1 MNFSESFKQAF
12 DSLRA
17 NKLRSILTMI
27 GIVMGVFSVI
37 TIMAI
42 GSAAESYMN
51 SQFEKIGANT
61 ITITYKSVSVDQGDY
76 LKLEDLN
83 TVRKVA
89 PEIKNIATYLQ
100 RNGSLRVGSK
110 TRDAV
115 VLGISSQYK
124 SFDLI
129 ELANGRFV
137 NDIDVNAGTKV
148 VIVDEFFVQ
157 KYFKNVKNQN
167 DVIGHVITLKTPWGT
182 STNLKIIGIKKS
194 GSDIFGSMLNND
206 NVPAIIYV
214 PITTIQSIYPNGEK
228 LDSIVVTLMDKSK
241 LRDVGDRIVKALELK
256 HAKKD
261 VYVAQ
266 NSADIQKAISD
277 VLGVISSVLL
287 VIAIITLIVGGI
299 GIVNILLV
307 SVTERIR
314 EIGIRKAL
322 GAQRKDIVLQF
333 ITESIIMTGLSGL
346 VGIFIGVIA
355 GSIISSLIKIPPVV
369 DLKVI
374 LLSFTGSVA
383 LGLIFGVY
391 PAKRAADLDPIESLR
406 YE

>member
-12 DSLRA
+12 DSLKA
-17 NKLRSILTMI
+17 NKLRSILTML
-27 GIVMGVFSVI
+27 GIIMGVFSVI

-61 ITITYKSVSVDQGDY
+61 ISITYKARNISQQDWLTLQDM
-76 LKLEDLN
+76 D
-83 TVRKVA
+83 TVRKAA
-89 PEIKNIATYLQ
+89 PEIKNIATVIQ
-100 RNGSLRVGSK
+100 RSGTLRIDSK

-115 VLGISSQYK
+115 VLGVSSQYK

-129 ELANGRFV
+129 EMAEGRFI
-137 NDIDVNAGTKV
+137 NDFDVSAVSRV

-157 KYFKNVKNQN
+157 KYFKNLRSPE
-167 DVIGHVITLKTPWGT
+167 DIIGETIVFKTPWGS
-182 STNLKIIGIKKS
+182 STNLKIVGVKKS
-194 GSDIFGSMLNND
+194 GNDLFDSMMNND
-206 NVPAIIYV
+206 NVPAIVYMPV
-214 PITTIQSIYPNGEK
+214 STVQSIFPNGGRLESISVSVVEK
-228 LDSIVVTLMDKSK
+228 KL
-241 LRDVGDRIVKALELK
+241 LRDVGNRIVKALEMK
-256 HAKKD
+256 HGKTD
-261 VYVAQ
+261 IYMAQ

-277 VLGVISSVLL
+277 VLGVVSSVLL
-287 VIAIITLIVGGI
+287 VIAVITLIVGGI

-333 ITESIIMTGLSGL
+333 ITESIIMTGLSGI
-346 VGIFIGVIA
+346 VGILLGIIA
-355 GSIISSLIKIPPVV
+355 GSVISALIKLPPVV

-374 LLSFTGSVA
+374 LLSFFGSVA